1 MALSTEPLEAGNMSF
16 LVVFTHFFDRFSL
29 DVVAASSR
37 REFDLRTF
45 LKDRDFSTRR
55 DDEEE
60 DDFRAV

>member
-1 MALSTEPLEAGNMSF
+1 MSF

-29 DVVAASSR
+29 DVEAASSR